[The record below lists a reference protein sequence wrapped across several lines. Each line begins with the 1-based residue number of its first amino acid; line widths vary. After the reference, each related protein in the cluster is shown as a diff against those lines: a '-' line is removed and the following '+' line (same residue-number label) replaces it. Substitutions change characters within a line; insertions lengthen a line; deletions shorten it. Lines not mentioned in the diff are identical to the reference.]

1 MNVMVHLM
9 VASENPGWE
18 GLPASVD
25 KFGLQGDSTGPSLY
39 RVRTRLFQEGPFGV
53 SDHRRGSQFPDC
65 DVLLKYIREDL
76 FT

>member
-1 MNVMVHLM
+1 MNVTVYLM

-39 RVRTRLFQEGPFGV
+39 RVRTRLFQKVLSV
-53 SDHRRGSQFPDC
+53 SLIIGGAHNPQTVMFC
-65 DVLLKYIREDL
+65 
-76 FT
+76 